1 MCSKLIY
8 LKHFIAY
15 YETMNPRML
24 HQFLA
29 LADNLHYG
37 RASAAANVSLS
48 TLSRSIRQLEDELS
62 AELFERDNRTVS
74 LTSKGHIFEQYAR
87 DAIVRYNMMKHQLLE
102 SAGPLTGELSLYC
115 SVTASH
121 SLLFDLL
128 QRFRPSHPQVEIKL
142 QTGDPEDAINRV
154 VAGKEEITIAARP
167 KHLPR
172 GVIYRHVST
181 SPLQF
186 IAPLKHID
194 SEIPSKVDQQKIR
207 WAEVPMI
214 LASSGLGRT
223 RVDAWFKSRRVMPMI
238 YAQVAGNEAIVS
250 MVSLGLGVGV
260 VPQIVLDNNPA
271 ANRVRVLQIE
281 PQLQPYELGLF
292 TLKKNLNNPLV
303 RAFWNI

>member
-1 MCSKLIY
+1 
-8 LKHFIAY
+8 
-15 YETMNPRML
+15 MNPRTL

-29 LADNLHYG
+29 LADSLHYG

-48 TLSRSIRQLEDELS
+48 TLSRSIRQLEQELG

-74 LTSKGHIFEQYAR
+74 MTAKGHIFEHYAR
-87 DAIVRYNMMKHQLLE
+87 DAIVRYNTMKHQLLE
-102 SAGPLTGELSLYC
+102 SAGPLKGELSLYC

-121 SLLFDLL
+121 SILFDLL

-142 QTGDPEDAINRV
+142 HTGDPEDAISRV
-154 VAGKEEITIAARP
+154 VAGKEDVAIAARP

-172 GVIYRHVST
+172 GVVYRHVST

-186 IAPLKHID
+186 IAPLQHID
-194 SEIPSKVDQQKIR
+194 SDIPSQVDQQKIR

-214 LASSGLGRT
+214 VAIGGLGRT
-223 RVDAWFKSRRVMPMI
+223 RIDAWFKARRVSPKI

-260 VPQIVLDNNPA
+260 VPQIVLDNNPSA
-271 ANRVRVLQIE
+271 SRVRILPVE
-281 PQLQPYELGLF
+281 PRLQPYELGLF
-292 TLKKNLNNPLV
+292 TLNKRLDNPLLQ
-303 RAFWNI
+303 AFWNI

>member
-1 MCSKLIY
+1 
-8 LKHFIAY
+8 
-15 YETMNPRML
+15 MNPRTL

-29 LADNLHYG
+29 LADSLHYG

-48 TLSRSIRQLEDELS
+48 TLSRSIRQLEQELG

-74 LTSKGHIFEQYAR
+74 MTARGHIFEHYAR
-87 DAIVRYNMMKHQLLE
+87 DAIVRYNTMKHQLLE
-102 SAGPLTGELSLYC
+102 SAGPLKGELSLYC

-121 SLLFDLL
+121 SILFDLL

-142 QTGDPEDAINRV
+142 HTGDPEDAISRV
-154 VAGKEEITIAARP
+154 VAGKEDIAIAARP

-172 GVIYRHVST
+172 GVVYRHVST

-186 IAPLKHID
+186 IAPLQHID
-194 SEIPSKVDQQKIR
+194 SDIPSQVDQQKIR

-214 LASSGLGRT
+214 VAIGGLGRT
-223 RVDAWFKSRRVMPMI
+223 RIDAWFKARRVSPKI

-260 VPQIVLDNNPA
+260 VPQIVLDNNPSA
-271 ANRVRVLQIE
+271 SRVRILPVE
-281 PQLQPYELGLF
+281 PRLQPYELGLF
-292 TLKKNLNNPLV
+292 TLKKRLDNPLLQ
-303 RAFWNI
+303 AFWNI